1 MRALAKDV
9 SLHLLQHDARYNY
22 SIHSAS
28 VLLQHFVQE
37 GRTPPPGVDAQTK
50 SEEALVLFKTDG
62 DSEYMEVCCLTLHP
76 MG

>member
-28 VLLQHFVQE
+28 VLLQHVVQE
-37 GRTPPPGVDAQTK
+37 EQTPPPKVYAETK
-50 SEEALVLFKTDG
+50 SEEALFKTDWEV
-62 DSEYMEVCCLTLHP
+62 SKYMEVCCLTLHP